1 MPSRSKVGSWLEG
14 SGSAAASEA
23 YESESDKAGSSSS
36 ASEHDRDRVISG
48 GKAHTATEITD
59 DASDEQEIRDEEV
72 DWGMTIPKIRFA
84 VMDRS
89 KKRRAAF
96 ISRYLSGA
104 DSCAFPCFC
113 GYGC

>member
-14 SGSAAASEA
+14 SSSAAASEA

-36 ASEHDRDRVISG
+36 ASQLDQEQVISG
-48 GKAHTATEITD
+48 GKAYAAPEVTD
-59 DASDEQEIRDEEV
+59 DESDEQEMRDEEV
-72 DWGMTIPKIRFA
+72 DWGMTVPKIRFA

-89 KKRRAAF
+89 KKRRAEF

-104 DSCAFPCFC
+104 DNCALPCI
-113 GYGC
+113 YGNAC